1 MCNLSRNERRQS
13 YALSPNSN
21 VDLKNCLCLEFSVSK
36 LWREGGGGRGGVQF
50 SEPPTLG
57 TKCTCLYSP
66 ALVIYFI
73 SWKFLGPPADAM
85 WALGDKIA
93 ASIVAQSL
101 GIPTLQWSGSGR
113 SNISCFLTFFV
124 FFHLRQLG
132 EKNER
137 LLTRATY

>member
-1 MCNLSRNERRQS
+1 MWIRKIVCASNFRFRNCGGK
-13 YALSPNSN
+13 AG
-21 VDLKNCLCLEFSVSK
+21 
-36 LWREGGGGRGGVQF
+36 EGGGGVQF